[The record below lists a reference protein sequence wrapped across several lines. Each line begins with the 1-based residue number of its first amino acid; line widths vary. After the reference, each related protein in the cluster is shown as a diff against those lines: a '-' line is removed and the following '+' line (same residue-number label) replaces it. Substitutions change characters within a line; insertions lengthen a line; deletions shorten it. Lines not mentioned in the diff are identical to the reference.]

1 MASDDARFR
10 LAAGETRFAASGRW
24 PMLGVSL
31 CLVISLTGCQSLL
44 KGDRTRTVAGSLDQE
59 SLRMAGGAE
68 VGAAASGFSG
78 TLADGTPAI
87 IMEIRAG
94 KSHLEKIP
102 LPSERPFFVEDLVRE
117 AKLVDRLGRID
128 VTISRPVAGQARPL
142 RMTAKLDAAGK
153 QILPGQN
160 YALHAGDHILITHGE
175 SPMVSDIKSAIP
187 FLGR

>member
-1 MASDDARFR
+1 MACHAAETRVADRGAR
-10 LAAGETRFAASGRW
+10 LATTHRW
-24 PMLGVSL
+24 PMLGFGL
-31 CLVISLTGCQSLL
+31 CVVISLTGCQSLL
-44 KGDRTRTVAGSLDQE
+44 KGDRSRTVSGSIDQE
-59 SLRMAGGAE
+59 NLRLAGGAE
-68 VGAAASGFSG
+68 VASAAAGFSG

-128 VTISRPVAGQARPL
+128 VTISRPVVGQVRPL

-160 YALHAGDHILITHGE
+160 YALHAGDHVLITHGE

>member
-1 MASDDARFR
+1 MACQAARSR
-10 LAAGETRFAASGRW
+10 MAAGERRLDAGHSW
-24 PMLGVSL
+24 SVLGVGL

-44 KGDRTRTVAGSLDQE
+44 KGDRSRTVSGSLDQE
-59 SLRMAGGAE
+59 SLRLAGGAE
-68 VGAAASGFSG
+68 VASAAAGFTG

-102 LPSERPFFVEDLVRE
+102 LPAERPFFVEDLVRE

-128 VTISRPVAGQARPL
+128 VTISRPVAGQVRPL